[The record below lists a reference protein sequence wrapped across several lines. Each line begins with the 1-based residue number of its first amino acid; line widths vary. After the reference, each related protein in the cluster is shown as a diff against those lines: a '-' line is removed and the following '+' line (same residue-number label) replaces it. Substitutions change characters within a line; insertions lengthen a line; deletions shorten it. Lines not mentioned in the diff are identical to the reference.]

1 MNYTFT
7 ININI
12 IKILKFYLM
21 GFIPAYLIVLYLEID
36 NLKTYLKVNNFT
48 WKEMKK
54 KYFLFFNKRVVQ
66 GLPMS
71 WLLVLL
77 FIFAIIGN
85 INTKLSKKYF
95 WWIRFKDIL
104 KFVKKDETLYFYC
117 NNKYFRRVKEKL
129 NKKNRKKIIYRIFK
143 GEIKVDN
150 YSKESFEEYVKP
162 LTLENYEALFDF
174 EEIDNLKANY
184 ELLVFE
190 RFRRYYLRKII

>member
-21 GFIPAYLIVLYLEID
+21 GFIPAYLIVLYLEIE
-36 NLKTYLKVNNFT
+36 NLKSYLKANNFT

-54 KYFLFFNKRVVQ
+54 KYFLFFNKRVIQ
-66 GLPMS
+66 GVPMS

-77 FIFAIIGN
+77 LIFAIIGN
-85 INTKLSKKYF
+85 INTKLSKYF
-95 WWIRFKDIL
+95 GWIRVKDIL

-117 NNKYFRRVKEKL
+117 NNKYFHRVKEKL
-129 NKKNRKKIIYRIFK
+129 KKNNRKKIIYRIFK
-143 GEIKVDN
+143 GEIKGDN

-162 LTLENYEALFDF
+162 LTLENYEGLFDF
-174 EEIDNLKANY
+174 EERDNLKANY

-190 RFRRYYLRKII
+190 RFSRYYLRKII

>member
-1 MNYTFT
+1 
-7 ININI
+7 
-12 IKILKFYLM
+12 M
-21 GFIPAYLIVLYLEID
+21 GFIPAYLIVLYLEIE
-36 NLKTYLKVNNFT
+36 NLRDYLKINNFT

-66 GLPMS
+66 GVPMS

-77 FIFAIIGN
+77 LIFAIIGN
-85 INTKLSKKYF
+85 INTKLSKYF

-117 NNKYFRRVKEKL
+117 NNKYFHRVKEKL
-129 NKKNRKKIIYRIFK
+129 KKNNRKKIIYRILK

-162 LTLENYEALFDF
+162 LTLENYEGLFDF
-174 EEIDNLKANY
+174 EERDNLKANY

>member
-21 GFIPAYLIVLYLEID
+21 GFIPAYLIVLYLEIE
-36 NLKTYLKVNNFT
+36 NLKSYLKANNFT

-54 KYFLFFNKRVVQ
+54 KYFLFFNKRVIQ
-66 GLPMS
+66 GVPMS

-77 FIFAIIGN
+77 LIFAIIGN
-85 INTKLSKKYF
+85 INTKLSKYF

-117 NNKYFRRVKEKL
+117 NNKYFHRVKEKL
-129 NKKNRKKIIYRIFK
+129 KKNNRKKIIYRILK
-143 GEIKVDN
+143 REIKVDN

-162 LTLENYEALFDF
+162 LTLENYEGLFDF
-174 EEIDNLKANY
+174 EERDNLKANY

>member
-12 IKILKFYLM
+12 IKILKFYLI
-21 GFIPAYLIVLYLEID
+21 GFIPAYLIVLYLEIE
-36 NLKTYLKVNNFT
+36 NLKSYLKANNFT

-54 KYFLFFNKRVVQ
+54 KYFLFFNKRVIQ
-66 GLPMS
+66 GVPMS

-77 FIFAIIGN
+77 LIFAIIGN
-85 INTKLSKKYF
+85 INTKLSKYF

-117 NNKYFRRVKEKL
+117 NNKYFHRVKEKL
-129 NKKNRKKIIYRIFK
+129 KKNNRKKIIYRILK

-162 LTLENYEALFDF
+162 LTLENYEGLFDF
-174 EEIDNLKANY
+174 EERDNLKANY

-190 RFRRYYLRKII
+190 RFCRYYLRKII

>member
-12 IKILKFYLM
+12 IKILKFSLM
-21 GFIPAYLIVLYLEID
+21 GFIPAYLIVLYLEIE
-36 NLKTYLKVNNFT
+36 NLKSYLKANNFT

-54 KYFLFFNKRVVQ
+54 KYFLFFNKRVIQ
-66 GLPMS
+66 GVPMS

-77 FIFAIIGN
+77 LIFAIIGN
-85 INTKLSKKYF
+85 INTKLSKYF

-117 NNKYFRRVKEKL
+117 NNKYFHRVKEKL
-129 NKKNRKKIIYRIFK
+129 KKNNRKKIIYRIFK

-162 LTLENYEALFDF
+162 LTLENYEGLFDF
-174 EEIDNLKANY
+174 EERDNLKANY

-190 RFRRYYLRKII
+190 RFSRYYLRKII

>member
-21 GFIPAYLIVLYLEID
+21 GFIPAYLIVLYLEIE
-36 NLKTYLKVNNFT
+36 NLKSYLKANNFT

-54 KYFLFFNKRVVQ
+54 KYFLFFNKRVIQ
-66 GLPMS
+66 GVPMS

-77 FIFAIIGN
+77 LIFAIIGN
-85 INTKLSKKYF
+85 INTKLSKYF

-117 NNKYFRRVKEKL
+117 NNKYFHRVKEKL
-129 NKKNRKKIIYRIFK
+129 KKNNRKKIIYRILK

-162 LTLENYEALFDF
+162 LTLENYEGLFNF
-174 EEIDNLKANY
+174 EERDNLKANY

>member
-12 IKILKFYLM
+12 LKILKIYLI

-36 NLKTYLKVNNFT
+36 NLKTYLKVNNLT
-48 WKEMKK
+48 WKKMKK
-54 KYFLFFNKRVVQ
+54 KHFLFFNKRVVQ
-66 GLPMS
+66 GVPMS

-77 FIFAIIGN
+77 LIFAIIGN
-85 INTKLSKKYF
+85 INTKLSNKY
-95 WWIRFKDIL
+95 WWRRFKDIL
-104 KFVKKDETLYFYC
+104 KFVKKEETLYFYC
-117 NNKYFRRVKEKL
+117 NNKYFHRVKEKL

-143 GEIKVDN
+143 GEIKADN

-162 LTLENYEALFDF
+162 LTLENYEELFDF
-174 EEIDNLKANY
+174 EERDNLEANY

-190 RFRRYYLRKII
+190 RFNKIYL

>member
-21 GFIPAYLIVLYLEID
+21 GFIPAYLIVLYLEIE
-36 NLKTYLKVNNFT
+36 NLKSYLKANNFT

-54 KYFLFFNKRVVQ
+54 KYFLFFNKRVIQ
-66 GLPMS
+66 GVPMS

-77 FIFAIIGN
+77 LIFAIIGN
-85 INTKLSKKYF
+85 INTKLSKYF

-117 NNKYFRRVKEKL
+117 NNKYFHRVKEKL
-129 NKKNRKKIIYRIFK
+129 KKNNRKKIIYRILK

-162 LTLENYEALFDF
+162 LTLENYEGLFDF
-174 EEIDNLKANY
+174 EERDNLKANY

>member
-12 IKILKFYLM
+12 IKILKFYLI
-21 GFIPAYLIVLYLEID
+21 GFIPAYLIVLYLEIE
-36 NLKTYLKVNNFT
+36 NLKSYLKANNFT

-54 KYFLFFNKRVVQ
+54 KYFLFFNKRVIQ
-66 GLPMS
+66 GVPMS

-77 FIFAIIGN
+77 LIFAIIGN
-85 INTKLSKKYF
+85 INTKLSKYF

-117 NNKYFRRVKEKL
+117 NNKYFHRVKEKL
-129 NKKNRKKIIYRIFK
+129 KKNNRKKIIYRILK

-162 LTLENYEALFDF
+162 LTLENYEGLFDF
-174 EEIDNLKANY
+174 EERDNLKANY

-190 RFRRYYLRKII
+190 RFRRYYLKKII

>member
-12 IKILKFYLM
+12 IKILKFYLI
-21 GFIPAYLIVLYLEID
+21 GFIPAYLIVLYLEIE
-36 NLKTYLKVNNFT
+36 NLKSYLKANNFT

-54 KYFLFFNKRVVQ
+54 KYFLFFNKRVIQ
-66 GLPMS
+66 GVPMS

-77 FIFAIIGN
+77 LIFAIIGN
-85 INTKLSKKYF
+85 INTKLSKYF

-117 NNKYFRRVKEKL
+117 NNKYFHRVKEKL
-129 NKKNRKKIIYRIFK
+129 KKNNRKKIIYRILK

-162 LTLENYEALFDF
+162 LTLENYEGLFDF
-174 EEIDNLKANY
+174 EERDNLKANY

>member
-21 GFIPAYLIVLYLEID
+21 GFIPAYFIVLFLEIE
-36 NLKTYLKVNNFT
+36 NLKGYLKANNFT

-66 GLPMS
+66 GVPMS

-77 FIFAIIGN
+77 LVFAIMGN
-85 INTKLSKKYF
+85 INTKLSKYF

-117 NNKYFRRVKEKL
+117 NNKYFHRVKEKL
-129 NKKNRKKIIYRIFK
+129 KKNNRKKIIYRILK

-162 LTLENYEALFDF
+162 LTLENYEGLFDF
-174 EEIDNLKANY
+174 EERDNLKANY

>member
-21 GFIPAYLIVLYLEID
+21 GFIPAYLIVLYLEIE
-36 NLKTYLKVNNFT
+36 NLKSYLKANNFT

-54 KYFLFFNKRVVQ
+54 KYFLFFNKRVIQ
-66 GLPMS
+66 GVPMS

-77 FIFAIIGN
+77 LIFAIIGN
-85 INTKLSKKYF
+85 INTKLSKYF

-117 NNKYFRRVKEKL
+117 NNKYFHRVKEKL
-129 NKKNRKKIIYRIFK
+129 KKNNRKKIIYRIFK

-162 LTLENYEALFDF
+162 LTLENYERLFDF
-174 EEIDNLKANY
+174 EERDNLKANY

-190 RFRRYYLRKII
+190 RFSRYYLRKII

>member
-21 GFIPAYLIVLYLEID
+21 GFIPAYLIVLYLEIE
-36 NLKTYLKVNNFT
+36 NLRDYLKINNFT

-66 GLPMS
+66 GVPMS

-77 FIFAIIGN
+77 LIFAIIGN
-85 INTKLSKKYF
+85 INTKLSKYF

-117 NNKYFRRVKEKL
+117 NNKYFHRVKEKL
-129 NKKNRKKIIYRIFK
+129 KKNNRKKIIYRILK

-162 LTLENYEALFDF
+162 LTLENYEGLFDF
-174 EEIDNLKANY
+174 EERDNLKANY

>member
-7 ININI
+7 INIDV
-12 IKILKFYLM
+12 IKILKFYLI

-36 NLKTYLKVNNFT
+36 NLKTYLKVNNLT

-54 KYFLFFNKRVVQ
+54 KHFLFFNKRVVQ
-66 GLPMS
+66 GVPMS

-77 FIFAIIGN
+77 LIFAIIGN
-85 INTKLSKKYF
+85 INTKLSNKY
-95 WWIRFKDIL
+95 WWRRFKDIL
-104 KFVKKDETLYFYC
+104 KFVKKEETLYFYC
-117 NNKYFRRVKEKL
+117 NNKYFHRVKEKL

-150 YSKESFEEYVKP
+150 YSKESFEKYVKP
-162 LTLENYEALFDF
+162 LTLESYEGLFDF
-174 EEIDNLKANY
+174 EERDNLEANY

-190 RFRRYYLRKII
+190 RFCKFYL